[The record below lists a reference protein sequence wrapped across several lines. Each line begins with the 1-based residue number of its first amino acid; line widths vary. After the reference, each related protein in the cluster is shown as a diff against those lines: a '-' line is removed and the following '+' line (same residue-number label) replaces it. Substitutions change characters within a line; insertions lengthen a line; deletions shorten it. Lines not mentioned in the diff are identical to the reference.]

1 MGLFW
6 KRIVIL
12 TFLFGA
18 IFGIYFYERSRHSDY
33 AESIRY
39 LTVNRKQKADYDALF
54 DDANFKSVTVIF
66 TETGFQEL
74 LGKMQDHMDLYGDY
88 QDNTMHKVSIRY
100 SDGLGNDFT
109 VNEVGFRTR
118 SNTSR
123 NLPMTID
130 YLDRKIYHQTSFQLQ
145 FDATFDYADNS
156 NAYQILNGREVFDV
170 DQLNFEYQK
179 LFESEYDQAMI
190 TEDYA
195 YSLYQEA
202 GVITANSSYGLVYF
216 QIGSLVVPFGL
227 YTIIETIDN
236 EFLKKHFDGNIIGD
250 YGDLYKATDID
261 IPATLGT
268 DCLDSIGIDDESQA
282 VHYSFTLKN
291 NTLDGTRQIFD
302 PLENLIESLNNPDLA
317 KETLSGLVDVD
328 GFLRFLAMDFLIGN
342 TDEYRYNAN
351 NYYLYFQVYDHQA
364 VLIPFD
370 LDNVLGFGKH
380 KDLSGDHGV
389 YYPLFAATDSE
400 AVLVEK
406 VLAFPEYR
414 ELYLGYI
421 EEFNQELFAFS
432 AFEAAFQNAKN
443 LYETILQSENHLG
456 NQVFDLRNS
465 EWYFTAKHDNVESL
479 LMQP

>member
-1 MGLFW
+1 MGLIW
-6 KRIVIL
+6 KRFLIVSL
-12 TFLFGA
+12 LFGA
-18 IFGIYFYERSRHSDY
+18 VFGIYFYEKSRQSDY

-54 DDANFKSVTVIF
+54 NDANFKSITVIF
-66 TETGFQEL
+66 TESGFQEL
-74 LGKMQDHMDLYGDY
+74 LDSMQEHMDQYGDY
-88 QDNTMHKVSIRY
+88 QDNTMHKVSLRY

-123 NLPMTID
+123 NLPMTTD

-145 FDATFDYADNS
+145 FDATFDYEDNS
-156 NAYQILNGREVFDV
+156 NAYQILNGREVFNV

-179 LFESEYDQAMI
+179 LFDSEYDQAMI

-195 YSLYQEA
+195 YSLFHQA
-202 GVITANSSYGLVYF
+202 GVVTANSSYGLIYF

-261 IPATLGT
+261 IPATLGL
-268 DCLDSIGIDDESQA
+268 DNLDSIGIDDDTLDR
-282 VHYSFTLKN
+282 HYSFALKN
-291 NTLDGTRQIFD
+291 NTLDGTRQIFA
-302 PLENLIESLNNPDLA
+302 PLVDLIEVLNGETVS
-317 KETLSGLVDVD
+317 KETLTDLVDID
-328 GFLRFLAMDFLIGN
+328 GFLRFLAIDFLIGN

-364 VLIPFD
+364 VMIPFD

-380 KDLSGDHGV
+380 KDLSGNHGV
-389 YYPLFAATDSE
+389 YFPLFATTDGE
-400 AVLVEK
+400 AILVDK
-406 VLAFPEYR
+406 VLAVPEFR
-414 ELYLGYI
+414 EQYLQYLQT
-421 EEFNQELFAFS
+421 FNQDLFLFTAF
-432 AFEAAFQNAKN
+432 AAAFQNAKD
-443 LYETILQSENHLG
+443 LYEAVLQSENHLG

-465 EWYFTAKHDNVESL
+465 EWYFTEKHDYVEYL
-479 LMQP
+479 LTQE